1 MEGPSPAAQGTFDPA
16 HGTPATP
23 RKRGRPP
30 SAGLADRRRE
40 QLTRAAFEVFVE
52 YPYTDA
58 PVSEIARRAGVGQ
71 GTLYRYVEGK
81 RELFDLVV
89 DWCVEQLTD
98 AVDLDTILA
107 AVDTGDEAEAEQAIE
122 DLGDRLYGLVDAN
135 PGILRLLG
143 VQAGVVDRELRYRL
157 RGIAA
162 TFEALLMRIL
172 REATERGW
180 MDLDPREIDVV
191 AHALPG
197 MAVPGMLLV
206 GDEEHDDL
214 GKRADYV
221 ASASK
226 IGRSGLLARKGAAA
240 AQTGETSGHG

>member
-1 MEGPSPAAQGTFDPA
+1 MEGPGPVAQEALDHA
-16 HGTPATP
+16 HSTPVAP

-30 SAGLADRRRE
+30 SVGLADKRRE

-52 YPYTDA
+52 YPYTEA

-98 AVDLDTILA
+98 AVDLDAILA

-206 GDEEHDDL
+206 GDEQHDDL
-214 GKRADYV
+214 GKRADYL

-240 AQTGETSGHG
+240 AQTGDTSGHG